1 MFREGQRK
9 LRFRDFP
16 ERVGP
21 RILSLESVDFF
32 GTSEYFGGRKK
43 SNLNKQKTNWSGVV
57 NFHCMQMSLEMGM
70 RFIFGSAM
78 IGMACHV
85 NHFFD
90 IWQLCNLVWNRGP

>member
-1 MFREGQRK
+1 MFREGQSK

-21 RILSLESVDFF
+21 RILSLENVDFF

-57 NFHCMQMSLEMGM
+57 NFHCMQMSLEMSM